1 MLFPIQTSVFCPPP
15 SDQGLAVEQPK
26 ELSFFT
32 EFADISHLFGFVHKA
47 YFWTGQDTP
56 AYLEIFPQNPFQT
69 NGFSTAPMLCWSRSN
84 HASSPNSCPIAFRVY
99 WETRPPCLELR
110 IKQCPFWKQIFP
122 CHLLLFLASEWD
134 VFPLFTD
141 FIHRSY
147 RLVTHKRQSAFTIWL
162 NHIVT
167 SPWALSSAGSY
178 LGGSYPDIED
188 LYRFTGWWF
197 EIFFI
202 FTPIWGNDAIWLMF
216 FEMGWN
222 HQLVQV
228 LHGMSIALFPYIPS
242 LKKPPSV
249 QWTLQAS
256 SLQKAKNRSFF
267 CFRFFRWFFRS
278 IFVGFFCFW
287 VPFGLRIR
295 VGMEKRSDKMA
306 TDKDELPQH
315 ISWSGWWFQIFFY
328 FQPLLGEMI
337 QFD

>member
-1 MLFPIQTSVFCPPP
+1 
-15 SDQGLAVEQPK
+15 
-26 ELSFFT
+26 
-32 EFADISHLFGFVHKA
+32 
-47 YFWTGQDTP
+47 
-56 AYLEIFPQNPFQT
+56 
-69 NGFSTAPMLCWSRSN
+69 MLCWSRSN

-256 SLQKAKNRSFF
+256 SLQKSQKQEFLLFPVFSVIFSKHF
-267 CFRFFRWFFRS
+267 CWFFLFLS
-278 IFVGFFCFW
+278 SLW
-287 VPFGLRIR
+287 L
-295 VGMEKRSDKMA
+295 ED
-306 TDKDELPQH
+306 
-315 ISWSGWWFQIFFY
+315 SGWNGKKIRQNGNRQRRIAPTHFLVWVVVSNIFH